1 MTSVAAAKVFIV
13 DDDAD
18 MRAAIEGLLKS
29 AGLRILVPITITT
42 TRSRAQA
49 RLRQI

>member
-1 MTSVAAAKVFIV
+1 MTSDGAATVFI
-13 DDDAD
+13 DDAH

-42 TRSRAQA
+42 TRSRPQA
-49 RLRQI
+49 RFRQI